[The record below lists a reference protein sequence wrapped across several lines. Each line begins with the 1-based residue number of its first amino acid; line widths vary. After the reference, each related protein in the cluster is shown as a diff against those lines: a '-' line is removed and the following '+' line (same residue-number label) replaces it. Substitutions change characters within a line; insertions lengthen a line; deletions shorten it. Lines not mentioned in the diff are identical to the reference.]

1 MAGTG
6 HSSEPDLLP
15 GLGARIVVFGVGGA
29 GGNAVN
35 SMIEA
40 GVEGVEFVVANTDAQ
55 QLQYAKTDHR
65 IQLGAQATRGLGAG
79 GRPEVGMTAAEESAT
94 ELGEHLDGAHMVF
107 ITAGMGGGT
116 GTGAA
121 PIIAKCARERG
132 ILTVGV
138 VTKPFHFEGR
148 RRMRLA
154 DAGIAELQRYVDTL
168 IVVANQNLYR
178 IANERTTLSEAFSM
192 ADQVLHSAVRSITDL
207 MVLPG
212 LINLDFADVRTV
224 MTETGTAMMGTG
236 EASGADRA
244 LMAAQH
250 AVRNPLLDGVTIE
263 GAKALLINVTGDHDL
278 TLLEVDEAINAI
290 ADFADPDANIIV
302 GATFDTTLADRI
314 RVSVVATGI
323 ERESEPPERIAL
335 QASHSTASPDETETA
350 SLPASRAHQSAE
362 PLVPEVSEGFFG
374 ELGAEVD
381 RGDTGFAGLR
391 RLLNIAPQ
399 TARRPK
405 GSKEPNHVQIDPER
419 PDIDGPHSFK
429 SYDVDD
435 LEIPTFLRRTES

>member
-1 MAGTG
+1 
-6 HSSEPDLLP
+6 
-15 GLGARIVVFGVGGA
+15 
-29 GGNAVN
+29 
-35 SMIEA
+35 
-40 GVEGVEFVVANTDAQ
+40 
-55 QLQYAKTDHR
+55 
-65 IQLGAQATRGLGAG
+65 
-79 GRPEVGMTAAEESAT
+79 MTAAEESAT